1 MLTRKN
7 LHRREE
13 LFFNSILSA
22 LLRLV
27 LKFDFATLR
36 NSEGATVT
44 HLTIAPSQSVTDPL
58 PPLGSITLNSGASCV
73 VRSQTPTPLASC
85 VSGHT
90 REAVSNFR
98 NLLCV
103 KLAYYCC
110 N

>member
-7 LHRREE
+7 LHRSEE

-27 LKFDFATLR
+27 LKFDFATLK

-44 HLTIAPSQSVTDPL
+44 HLTMAPSQSVTDPL

-73 VRSQTPTPLASC
+73 VRS
-85 VSGHT
+85 
-90 REAVSNFR
+90 
-98 NLLCV
+98 LCGEV
-103 KLAYYCC
+103 TNSDAPRLMRIWAHA
-110 N
+110 

>member
-7 LHRREE
+7 LHGSEE

-44 HLTIAPSQSVTDPL
+44 HLTIAPSEASPILCPL
-58 PPLGSITLNSGASCV
+58 SD
-73 VRSQTPTPLASC
+73 Q
-85 VSGHT
+85 
-90 REAVSNFR
+90 
-98 NLLCV
+98 
-103 KLAYYCC
+103 
-110 N
+110 

>member
-7 LHRREE
+7 LHRSEE

-44 HLTIAPSQSVTDPL
+44 HLTIAPSKRH
-58 PPLGSITLNSGASCV
+58 
-73 VRSQTPTPLASC
+73 RSFAPSRINNA
-85 VSGHT
+85 
-90 REAVSNFR
+90 
-98 NLLCV
+98 
-103 KLAYYCC
+103 
-110 N
+110 

>member
-7 LHRREE
+7 LHRSEE

-58 PPLGSITLNSGASCV
+58 PPLGPITLTVGRRLGEV
-73 VRSQTPTPLASC
+73 TLW
-85 VSGHT
+85 
-90 REAVSNFR
+90 
-98 NLLCV
+98 
-103 KLAYYCC
+103 
-110 N
+110 